1 LGWNEAN
8 IRREENIESGRIDY
22 TLLYQDAPIIIIE
35 AKKAGEYF
43 EIPKSMTN
51 RRYKLRGAI
60 ETVANLTKAI
70 EQARRYC
77 DDIGCKYAAVCNGY
91 QLVIFVAITLG
102 KNWKD
107 GYCYAFHSLVDIKE
121 NFNLFWNMLSYEQ
134 VISRSSLIEHLEKGK
149 RELSFQKTIADIH
162 FPDQCWARNRLYSQ
176 IRPISDFVFTEILDE
191 ARADV
196 LKRCY
201 VYGRSTNPLS
211 NDIEDYFID
220 KLPHFAEKFKIKD
233 IIERESKA
241 GAFEK
246 EYIIRAFE
254 QDKPVDGA
262 KGSLLVLLG
271 GIGAGKSTFLLRFFR
286 LVLHEH
292 ENLLWFY
299 VDFKSAPPNE
309 TEIEAFILHKMLEE
323 WEVRYSPKI
332 RPIIEDYGF
341 DTTATDKKKYFS
353 KLFKLLNLLKFSMT
367 LVVDNVDR
375 HDASFQEKIFLCC
388 QHLTDVLRTVS
399 IVAMREETFIL
410 STKVGI
416 FDAYNVPKFHIAA
429 PNFLEMITKRIEFTI
444 GMISAEA
451 ISKLLPRITQEDVE
465 ELKKYFLIL
474 KHSLQKTNEQSRK
487 IVRFMHNVSVGNMRE
502 ALEMFNK
509 FIVSGNTNIEEIFRI
524 FDATGEY
531 QIAYHQYVKSIML
544 GEYRYYTQSR
554 SHIMNLYD
562 FDTSISDSHFNL
574 LRILHYLLKRTNV
587 GSRIG
592 RGYVDI
598 SDLVNVASSAFIK
611 KEVIKDSL
619 LRLSRFNLV
628 EYDNQSK
635 TEISTAAFVKITAA
649 GQYYL
654 KHLKH
659 EFVYLDSVY
668 IDSSISDHK
677 TATYLKR
684 LANCTDLGSR
694 LERVKIF
701 IEYLNKFED
710 DEFREHPEYL
720 SNEFA
725 NVKFAR
731 DIVKAFKIEESEIR
745 AKNKLPIE

>member
-1 LGWNEAN
+1 MHPDTGYQNFIKLFSIYNEKIHIFNEADTRAKIIDAILRECLGWSEAN
-8 IRREENIESGRIDY
+8 IRREENVESGRIDY
-22 TLLYQDAPIIIIE
+22 KLVYQDVPIIIVE

-43 EIPKSMTN
+43 DIPKSMMN
-51 RRYKLRGAI
+51 RRYKLKGAI
-60 ETVANLTKAI
+60 ETVANLTQAL

-91 QLVIFVAITLG
+91 QLVIFAAITLG

-107 GYCYAFHSLVDIKE
+107 GYCYVFHSLVDIKE
-121 NFNLFWNMLSYEQ
+121 NFNLFWNMLAYEQ
-134 VISRSSLIEHLEKGK
+134 VIIRSSLIEHFEKGK
-149 RELSFQKTIADIH
+149 RELSFEKTIADIH
-162 FPDQCWARNRLYSQ
+162 FPDQSWARNRLYSQ

-211 NDIEDYFID
+211 KDMEDYFID
-220 KLPHFAEKFKIKD
+220 RLPHFAEKFKIKD

-241 GAFEK
+241 GSFEK
-246 EYIIRAFE
+246 EYIIQAFK
-254 QDKPVDGA
+254 QDKPIDGA

-286 LVLHEH
+286 LVLAEH
-292 ENLLWFY
+292 ENLLWFF
-299 VDFKSAPPNE
+299 VDFKFAPPKE
-309 TEIEAFILHKMLEE
+309 TEIEEFILGKILEE
-323 WEVRYSPKI
+323 WEGRYSPEI

-341 DTTATDKKKYFS
+341 DAYTTDKKKYFS
-353 KLFKLLNLLKFSMT
+353 KLFRLLNLLKFSIT

-375 HDASFQEKIFLCC
+375 HNASFQEKIFLCC
-388 QHLTDVLRTVS
+388 QHLTDVLRTITIVS
-399 IVAMREETFIL
+399 MREETFVL

-416 FDAYNVPKFHIAA
+416 FDAYNIPKFHIAS

-444 GMISAEA
+444 GMISAGA
-451 ISKLLPRITQEDVE
+451 ISKLLPRITQTDVK
-465 ELKKYFLIL
+465 ELEKYFLII
-474 KHSLQKTNEQSRK
+474 KHSLRKMNEQSRK

-509 FIVSGNTNIEEIFRI
+509 FIISGNTNIDEIFCI
-524 FDATGEY
+524 FDVTGEY
-531 QIAYHQYVKSIML
+531 QIAYHQYLKSIML
-544 GEYRYYTQSR
+544 GEYRYYVQSR

-562 FDTSISDSHFNL
+562 FDTSISDSHFIL

-587 GSRIG
+587 GSSIG

-598 SDLVNVASSAFIK
+598 SDLVNVASSVFIK
-611 KEVIKDSL
+611 KEVITDSL
-619 LRLSRFNLV
+619 LRLSGFNLV

-635 TEISTAAFVKITAA
+635 TEIKSAAFVKITAS

-668 IDSSISDHK
+668 VDSPISDHR
-677 TATYLKR
+677 TASRLKG
-684 LANCTDLGSR
+684 LAN
-694 LERVKIF
+694 
-701 IEYLNKFED
+701 
-710 DEFREHPEYL
+710 
-720 SNEFA
+720 
-725 NVKFAR
+725 
-731 DIVKAFKIEESEIR
+731 
-745 AKNKLPIE
+745 LPIWEAVLIA